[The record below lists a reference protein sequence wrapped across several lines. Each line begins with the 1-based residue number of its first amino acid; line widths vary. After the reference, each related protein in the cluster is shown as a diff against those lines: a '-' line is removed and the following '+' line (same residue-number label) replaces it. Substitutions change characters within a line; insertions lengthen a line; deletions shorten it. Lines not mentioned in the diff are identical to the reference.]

1 MPLPEP
7 SEQEGES
14 VKAGQEP
21 RPQGP
26 EPGTD
31 VVPTAAPKKPR
42 KFSKLVLLTASKD
55 SDKVAAAKRRGV
67 HCIMSL
73 GVPGPTTLAKALLT
87 IHPEPQRA
95 IEAAPQEPEQ
105 KRRKLDA
112 GSLAGTAAGQQPP
125 QLPSHLL
132 PLWLHPWPGPGHSI
146 SFLLLSPDL
155 APSFLEV
162 TLAASV
168 AFGSVCLQLTMF

>member
-21 RPQGP
+21 SPQSP

-31 VVPTAAPKKPR
+31 VVPTAPRKPR

-55 SDKVAAAKRRGV
+55 SDKVAAAKRKGV

-73 GVPGPTTLAKALLT
+73 GVPGPTTLAKALLRST
-87 IHPEPQRA
+87 PRPSVPSRQPPRSLS
-95 IEAAPQEPEQ
+95 
-105 KRRKLDA
+105 RNA
-112 GSLAGTAAGQQPP
+112 GSWTQKEKKTEGWQGG
-125 QLPSHLL
+125 LL
-132 PLWLHPWPGPGHSI
+132 PVPQWAGRSPLWGPAR
-146 SFLLLSPDL
+146 LRNPDNCRHGVL
-155 APSFLEV
+155 D
-162 TLAASV
+162 
-168 AFGSVCLQLTMF
+168 GSVNLAVTSSAWGPAPTDFH

>member
-112 GSLAGTAAGQQPP
+112 GEALGPASKTERNLPGLGVPDTAPPRGQAGWAAC
-125 QLPSHLL
+125 
-132 PLWLHPWPGPGHSI
+132 
-146 SFLLLSPDL
+146 
-155 APSFLEV
+155 A
-162 TLAASV
+162 
-168 AFGSVCLQLTMF
+168 GSVSA